1 MERKRRQIPL
11 IERWESDIKAY
22 EKNVE
27 VKTASPQC
35 TKCKNVIK
43 ADALHCCIYK
53 DEQKPE
59 YVLFCEK
66 ECSSFE
72 SIDNLQI
79 ENLSDEES
87 KLYGGI
93 LGFCIGD
100 MLGVPVEF
108 STRKERLIDEVKEL
122 RAYGTYHQPFGTWSD
137 DETLATSVCIFK
149 WP

>member
-1 MERKRRQIPL
+1 MHYI
-11 IERWESDIKAY
+11 
-22 EKNVE
+22 
-27 VKTASPQC
+27 
-35 TKCKNVIK
+35 
-43 ADALHCCIYK
+43 CCIYK

-87 KLYGGI
+87 KIIWRNSWDFAL
-93 LGFCIGD
+93 GD

-108 STRKERLIDEVKEL
+108 STHQ
-122 RAYGTYHQPFGTWSD
+122 RAVD
-137 DETLATSVCIFK
+137 R
-149 WP
+149 

>member
-1 MERKRRQIPL
+1 MHYI
-11 IERWESDIKAY
+11 A
-22 EKNVE
+22 VF
-27 VKTASPQC
+27 
-35 TKCKNVIK
+35 TKMNRNPNMFC
-43 ADALHCCIYK
+43 
-53 DEQKPE
+53 
-59 YVLFCEK
+59 FCEK

-108 STRKERLIDEVKEL
+108 STRK
-122 RAYGTYHQPFGTWSD
+122 RAVD
-137 DETLATSVCIFK
+137 R
-149 WP
+149 